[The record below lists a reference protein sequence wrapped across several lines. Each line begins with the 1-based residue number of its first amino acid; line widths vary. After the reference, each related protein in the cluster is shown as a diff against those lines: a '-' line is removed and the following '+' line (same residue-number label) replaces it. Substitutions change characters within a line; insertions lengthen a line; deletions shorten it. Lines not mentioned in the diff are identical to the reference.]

1 MKKNVLFLAIALLTV
16 GIINSCD
23 SITQSVVVPKMDSE
37 DAVTRIVESINKN
50 IDLNEWK
57 IYGVRWSEI
66 DELTNE
72 MESFNVDMVDKND
85 NAIFQSFTVAG
96 ENIGFI
102 TDPRGATGNSVIVH
116 ENIKGITPDM
126 INHAVIKKQFEQAM
140 ALIPEGYE
148 FKSVD
153 SYSMAE
159 VVPSETES
167 FNKGKNIGAMEASF
181 TFNVIESG
189 KEVIESAG
197 KEVYQYYEI
206 DFDVMPDGS
215 VEIDE

>member
-1 MKKNVLFLAIALLTV
+1 MKKMNSFLAIALMTV
-16 GIINSCD
+16 GIITSCD

-37 DAVTRIVESINKN
+37 DAVNRIVESVKKN

-57 IYGVRWSEI
+57 VYGVRWSEI

-96 ENIGFI
+96 KNIGFI
-102 TDPRGATGNSVIVH
+102 TDPSAAIGNSVIVY

-126 INHAVIKKQFEQAM
+126 INYAVIQKQFEQAK

-153 SYSMAE
+153 SYSIAE
-159 VVPSETES
+159 VVPSGTES
-167 FNKGKNIGAMEASF
+167 FNKGKDIGAMEASF